1 MEIAY
6 LDLLSPYE
14 AFQRYGLDDGDHPLA
29 SMVMEAVL
37 GCLAELGYDAEQ
49 AMSIHNHAIYLLH
62 RPDGQQVDLARVAEE
77 HGIDLEEGPEAVRQ
91 ALLAAG
97 LADVVEDLD
106 KLDQERLWL
115 GRLPAVVIVR
125 HPNRGD
131 ILDLQLFAS
140 PEAAARFALEHKDDD
155 LEVAIPVPEAECQ
168 GGARYRHIL
177 WDEELEELA
186 GRFGQDQPVPHG
198 DQ

>member
-6 LDLLSPYE
+6 LDILSPYE
-14 AFQRYGLDDGDHPLA
+14 AFQHYGLDDGDHPLA

-49 AMSIHNHAIYLLH
+49 AMSIHNHAIYLL
-62 RPDGQQVDLARVAEE
+62 RRRTDGQQVDLGRVAEE
-77 HGIDLEEGPEAVRQ
+77 HGIDLEESPEAVRQ

-97 LADVVEDLD
+97 LTDVVEALD

-131 ILDLQLFAS
+131 VQDLHLFAS
-140 PEAAARFALEHKDDD
+140 PQAAARFALQHEGED
-155 LEVAIPVPEAECQ
+155 LEVVVPVHEEGQ
-168 GGARYRHIL
+168 GHTRYRQLL
-177 WDEELEELA
+177 WDEELEGLA
-186 GRFGQDQPVPHG
+186 GSSE
-198 DQ
+198 